1 MKEYPMITI
10 EEDED
15 YLSAKHKAYKLG
27 WEDSKFDKP
36 PRRIEDTTKR
46 ELYLIGYSDYIA
58 NIEMVWDE

>member
-1 MKEYPMITI
+1 MISI
-10 EEDED
+10 EEEED
-15 YLSAKHKAYKLG
+15 YLNDKHKAYKLG

-36 PRRIEDTTKR
+36 PRHDFYRKDTTKR